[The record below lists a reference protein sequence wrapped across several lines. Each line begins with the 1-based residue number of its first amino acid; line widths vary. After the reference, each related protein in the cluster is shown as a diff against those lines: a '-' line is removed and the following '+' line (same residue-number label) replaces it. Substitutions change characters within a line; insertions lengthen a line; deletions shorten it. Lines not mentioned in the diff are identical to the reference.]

1 MRKSTVRRGIRS
13 MCAGIIALIAAT
25 FFHSELSTFLMLG
38 IAGEARLTFLGF
50 FLAGMLGGFGA
61 LVAALGLLQ
70 SGEGQPRVRLLP
82 TLVLLFSLIVL
93 FFVLTYTWITSPTA
107 PVLAPGESI
116 SI

>member
-13 MCAGIIALIAAT
+13 ICAGILALIAAT
-25 FFHSELSTFLMLG
+25 FFHSEISALLMLG

-50 FLAGMLGGFGA
+50 FLSGVLGGFGV

-70 SGEGQPRVRLLP
+70 NGEGEPRVRLFP
-82 TLVLLFSLIVL
+82 TMVLLFSLVVL
-93 FFVLTYTWITSPTA
+93 FFVLTYTWITSPSA

-116 SI
+116 NI